1 MRWLRFIKMLLEL
14 IPTRERFDKFI
25 ERFFGY
31 IFSAVGA
38 YTAGYLGISLI
49 KSLSMQKD
57 YSGFGYYSCGV
68 SLFSFILYLT
78 VV

>member
-31 IFSAVGA
+31 IFSKMKVELPDKEKMFAIIFRSD
-38 YTAGYLGISLI
+38 TPAGKQFDIYLLYAIGIS
-49 KSLSMQKD
+49 
-57 YSGFGYYSCGV
+57 
-68 SLFSFILYLT
+68 
-78 VV
+78 

>member
-31 IFSAVGA
+31 TFSKMKME
-38 YTAGYLGISLI
+38 LLKLI
-49 KSLSMQKD
+49 QLLKK
-57 YSGFGYYSCGV
+57 
-68 SLFSFILYLT
+68 
-78 VV
+78 